1 MRLQVLHVPDCPN
14 AVALTTRLALLL
26 GGHDRIE
33 QQVIHDQDEAAA
45 AGMSGSPTLLL
56 DGIDPFAAV
65 AGRPPGLSCRLYLDE
80 NGALAG
86 APSLVQ
92 LRAAITWKGPGNA

>member
-1 MRLQVLHVPDCPN
+1 MRLQVLHVPGCPN
-14 AVALTTRLALLL
+14 AVALTTRLAQLL
-26 GGHDRIE
+26 GGRDRVE
-33 QQVIHDQDEAAA
+33 QQVICDENEAAA

-56 DGIDPFAAV
+56 DGIDPFAV
-65 AGRPPGLSCRLYLDE
+65 ARRPPGLSCRLYLDE

-92 LRAAITWKGPGNA
+92 LRAAITRKGAGNA

>member
-1 MRLQVLHVPDCPN
+1 MRLQVLHVPGCPN
-14 AVALTTRLALLL
+14 AVALTTRLGQLL
-26 GGHDRIE
+26 GSRDRVE
-33 QQVIHDQDEAAA
+33 QLVIRDQDEAAA

-56 DGIDPFAAV
+56 DGIDPFAV
-65 AGRPPGLSCRLYLDE
+65 AGRPSGLACRLYLDE

-92 LRAAITWKGPGNA
+92 LRAALTGKGPGNA